1 MPNLMTSHLSIY
13 AEAMRSGAA
22 DVVHRVSNLIV
33 SGRSTLNI
41 ANSAGPVAL
50 YVTGRVAVKGSGRIV
65 VADPNPEK
73 FAIYVASNKP
83 VSFGGSAAT
92 RFYGVLYAPHSNVEI
107 VGNGQWYGAFV
118 GNALRETG
126 RSAVHY
132 YRPLA
137 GP

>member
-1 MPNLMTSHLSIY
+1 MTS
-13 AEAMRSGAA
+13 SGASL
-22 DVVHRVSNLIV
+22 D
-33 SGRSTLNI
+33 SG
-41 ANSAGPVAL
+41 
-50 YVTGRVAVKGSGRIV
+50 GRHVKWSV
-65 VADPNPEK
+65 
-73 FAIYVASNKP
+73 
-83 VSFGGSAAT
+83 
-92 RFYGVLYAPHSNVEI
+92 YAPHSNVEI

>member
-1 MPNLMTSHLSIY
+1 M
-13 AEAMRSGAA
+13 SGA
-22 DVVHRVSNLIV
+22 
-33 SGRSTLNI
+33 ST
-41 ANSAGPVAL
+41 
-50 YVTGRVAVKGSGRIV
+50 
-65 VADPNPEK
+65 
-73 FAIYVASNKP
+73 AS
-83 VSFGGSAAT
+83 
-92 RFYGVLYAPHSNVEI
+92 LYAPHSNVEI

>member
-1 MPNLMTSHLSIY
+1 M
-13 AEAMRSGAA
+13 ER
-22 DVVHRVSNLIV
+22 
-33 SGRSTLNI
+33 
-41 ANSAGPVAL
+41 
-50 YVTGRVAVKGSGRIV
+50 
-65 VADPNPEK
+65 
-73 FAIYVASNKP
+73 
-83 VSFGGSAAT
+83 

>member
-1 MPNLMTSHLSIY
+1 MPTFLQVVPAWRT
-13 AEAMRSGAA
+13 AA
-22 DVVHRVSNLIV
+22 TQ
-33 SGRSTLNI
+33 G
-41 ANSAGPVAL
+41 
-50 YVTGRVAVKGSGRIV
+50 
-65 VADPNPEK
+65 
-73 FAIYVASNKP
+73 
-83 VSFGGSAAT
+83 FGGSAAT